1 MKALLLVSLIT
12 LASCEYE
19 ESSERIQNRKQEE
32 LNKQAV
38 QSVGMPTIINFSEK
52 RHLKDIL
59 ELRDKESPTIT
70 YVRDMHGKLHRVCNS
85 IGFGIPNSTQ
95 FTNPQRL
102 ARNKETQSTGNVTIP
117 QADPNGLYSAS
128 SEATWVLC
136 LNPKSGKIAP
146 TYLEDRITVSTF
158 ELE

>member
-1 MKALLLVSLIT
+1 MKTILILMT
-12 LASCEYE
+12 LAFAVSCM
-19 ESSERIQNRKQEE
+19 ESSDSIQNAKQEE

-38 QSVGMPTIINFSEK
+38 TQVGMPAISNFSEK

-59 ELRDKESPTIT
+59 ELRDSETPTIT
-70 YVRDMHGKLHRVCNS
+70 YVRDMVGKLHKVCNS

-95 FTNPQRL
+95 YTNPQRIT
-102 ARNKETQSTGNVTIP
+102 NHGYTIP
-117 QADPNGLYSAS
+117 QSDPNGLYSSGS

-136 LNPKSGKIAP
+136 LNPQTKKLSP

-158 ELE
+158 DME

>member
-1 MKALLLVSLIT
+1 MKILLLLLT
-12 LASCEYE
+12 LTALTSCEE
-19 ESSERIQNRKQEE
+19 NVSSDSLQNEKQEE
-32 LNKQAV
+32 MNKQAV
-38 QSVGMPTIINFSEK
+38 QAVGMPAIINFSEK

-70 YVRDMHGKLHRVCNS
+70 YVRDMNGRLHKVCNS

-95 FTNPQRL
+95 FTNPQKIADSYQGGYAIL
-102 ARNKETQSTGNVTIP
+102 P
-117 QADPNGLYSAS
+117 QADPNGLYSGS

-158 ELE
+158 EME

>member
-1 MKALLLVSLIT
+1 MKIILLVSL
-12 LASCEYE
+12 LGLVSCN
-19 ESSERIQNRKQEE
+19 ESSEQQQNRKQEE

-38 QSVGMPTIINFSEK
+38 QSVGMPAIVNFSEK

-59 ELRDKESPTIT
+59 ELRDQETPTTT
-70 YVRDMHGKLHRVCNS
+70 YVRDMNGRLHKVCDS

-95 FTNPQRL
+95 FTNPSQYYTNGAVL
-102 ARNKETQSTGNVTIP
+102 P
-117 QADPNGLYSAS
+117 QADPNGLYSGS

-136 LNPKSGKIAP
+136 LNPKTGKIAP

>member
-1 MKALLLVSLIT
+1 MKFLLLLST
-12 LASCEYE
+12 LVLATSCGEPNS
-19 ESSERIQNRKQEE
+19 ESIQNTKQEE

-38 QSVGMPTIINFSEK
+38 QSVGMPAIVNFSEK

-59 ELRDKESPTIT
+59 ELRDTESPTTT
-70 YVRDMHGKLHRVCNS
+70 YIRDMNGRLHKVCNS

-95 FTNPQRL
+95 FTNPQKIVSGT
-102 ARNKETQSTGNVTIP
+102 NYTVIP
-117 QADPNGLYSAS
+117 QADPNGLYSGN

-136 LNPKSGKIAP
+136 LNPKTGKIAP